1 MMSLSPSLKH
11 DIQLMEALVVEEL
24 EAEANPKQEHD
35 LLVKI
40 VYETMLQPRQEVLC
54 STVDREKTPP
64 ALPIYI
70 WPPSYASWSPT
81 LKPNIHPIP
90 YAHLGLS

>member
-1 MMSLSPSLKH
+1 MFTPLQEYPPQYCSDTPIPTIIPRPMMSLSPSLEH

-40 VYETMLQPRQEVLC
+40 VHETMLQPRQEVLC

-70 WPPSYASWSPT
+70 
-81 LKPNIHPIP
+81 
-90 YAHLGLS
+90 